1 MKLVFVTQVYDC
13 EDAVLG
19 FVPEWV
25 GGLARHAEHVIVLA
39 LEVGEL
45 GDLPKNVEVR
55 RIGRKGKVRRYLR
68 YRSFLRTAFAKL
80 GYDALL
86 AHMVPRYASLADGI
100 VRKNGAGNFLWYT
113 HRGVDARLLH
123 AISLVDKV
131 FTASDESLRVDTPK
145 KVVTGHGI
153 HVEHF
158 AGERCKEERSGPR
171 LLAVGRLTVSKDA
184 LTTVKAVAL
193 LRSRGIDASL
203 HWIGAG
209 LVDADADYARKVL
222 DECEQLKLTPHV
234 KWMGAVPYL
243 RIAPHFL
250 DADIM
255 VSTSRTGSVD
265 KVVLEA
271 MASRLPFVASGEAYA
286 PLVTSLGER
295 AADLAFPEGDAGAL
309 ADRVQKLWEQG
320 RIERDRLGES
330 LRDIVAREHE
340 VNDLMGRL
348 VQAMGEKA

>member
-1 MKLVFVTQVYDC
+1 MKLVFVTQVYDR
-13 EDAVLG
+13 ENAVLG

-25 GGLARHAEHVIVLA
+25 AGLARHADRVMVLA
-39 LEVGEL
+39 LEVGDLGEL
-45 GDLPKNVEVR
+45 PSNVEVR
-55 RIGRKGKVRRYLR
+55 CIGRKGYVARYLR
-68 YRSFLRTAFAKL
+68 YRGFLRSAFAKS

-100 VRKNGAGNFLWYT
+100 VRKNGARNFLWYT
-113 HRGVDARLLH
+113 HRGVDARLLR
-123 AISLVDKV
+123 AVSVVDKV

-158 AGERCKEERSGPR
+158 EGKRNREERSDPR
-171 LLAVGRLTVSKDA
+171 LLAVGRLAPSKDA
-184 LTTVKAVAL
+184 LTTLRAVAEL
-193 LRSRGIDASL
+193 HSRGIDASL

-209 LVDADADYARKVL
+209 LVDADASYARGVL
-222 DECEQLKLTPHV
+222 RECEELGLTQHV
-234 KWMGAVPYL
+234 EWMGSVPY
-243 RIAPHFL
+243 RKIAGHFL
-250 DADIM
+250 EADIM
-255 VSTSRTGSVD
+255 VSTSQTGSVD

-295 AADLAFPEGDAGAL
+295 AADLAFPEGDAIAL

-320 RIERDRLGES
+320 RVERDSLGQR
-330 LRDIVAREHE
+330 LRDIVVRDHD
-340 VNDLMGRL
+340 VDDLMGRL
-348 VQAMGEKA
+348 VKAMGAKA

>member
-25 GGLARHAEHVIVLA
+25 AGLARHVEHVMVLA

-45 GDLPKNVEVR
+45 GELPKNVEVR
-55 RIGRKGKVRRYLR
+55 RIGRKGKVGRYLR
-68 YRSFLRTAFAKL
+68 YRGFLRTAFAKL

-100 VRKNGAGNFLWYT
+100 VRKNGARNFLWYT
-113 HRGVDARLLH
+113 HRGVDARLLR
-123 AISLVDKV
+123 AVSLVDKV

-158 AGERCKEERSGPR
+158 AGKRDHKERPGPQ
-171 LLAVGRLTVSKDA
+171 LLAVGRLTPSKDA
-184 LTTVKAVAL
+184 LTTVRAVAE
-193 LRSRGIDASL
+193 LRSRGIEATL

-209 LVDADADYARKVL
+209 LVDADVNYAREVL
-222 DECEQLKLTPHV
+222 HECEILKLTHHV
-234 KWMGAVPYL
+234 EWMGAVPYL
-243 RIAPHFL
+243 KIARHFL

-295 AADLAFPEGDAGAL
+295 AADLAFPEGNATAL
-309 ADRVQKLWEQG
+309 ADRVQKLWELG
-320 RIERDRLGES
+320 RTERES
-330 LRDIVAREHE
+330 LGQSLHDIVVRDHE
-340 VNDLMGRL
+340 VDDLMGRL
-348 VQAMGEKA
+348 VKTMGAKG